1 MRKAVLI
8 VLVMAIAVSL
18 LAFEAKNLPVN
29 TEGIERMPWLHGNT
43 LYFVAGSYDIYR
55 AERLADGSWG
65 PREPVPGEINTEAN
79 EISPCIVERDGTL
92 VMYFAR
98 YTGTERDYDFF
109 MAVFDPVEGL
119 WKNPVMIP
127 ELSTETQEWDI
138 WVNGDETVAYLT
150 TKGKFGDAEIVGK
163 RDVWRSEKVDG
174 KWSLP
179 VLVREV
185 STDGDEWSVFVDP
198 LGRIWVDGARGD
210 AYGSYDIYY
219 YDPSLSL
226 VIHVEKDVNS
236 IYNERSVWI
245 DGKTL
250 VFTSADRNTGM
261 GGYDIY
267 ITDLGEE

>member
-1 MRKAVLI
+1 
-8 VLVMAIAVSL
+8 MAMAVSL
-18 LAFEAKNLPVN
+18 LAFEAKSLPVN
-29 TEGIERMPWLHGNT
+29 TEGIERMPWLHGDT
-43 LYFVAGSYDIYR
+43 LYFVAGSYDIYC

-92 VMYFAR
+92 IMYFAR

-109 MAVFDPVEGL
+109 RAVFDPAEGL

-138 WVNGDETVAYLT
+138 WVSNDETVAYLT
-150 TKGKFGDAEIVGK
+150 TKGKFGDVEIVGK
-163 RDVWRSEKVDG
+163 RDVWKSVKVDG

-179 VLVREV
+179 VLAREV

-198 LGRIWVDGARGD
+198 LGRVWVDGARSD

-236 IYNERSVWI
+236 IYNERSVWT
-245 DGKTL
+245 DGKIL
-250 VFTSADRNTGM
+250 IFTSADRNIGM